1 MPLRRQL
8 LRCSLW
14 ALCSLGLALL
24 AGCGFALRQPPS
36 FNFQH
41 LHLDGP
47 SSSVMFQSVV
57 RNLQGIDGLKV
68 TTDSREREQAQVVLI
83 LGNEVPFKEITGRTA
98 TGAVREFNLRLSV
111 SFRVVDRRGVEL
123 LPNTTLTQRRDISFS
138 ESAALSKETEE
149 QMLYAEMR
157 DDVLQQLLRR
167 SANVKLR

>member
-1 MPLRRQL
+1 M
-8 LRCSLW
+8 
-14 ALCSLGLALL
+14 
-24 AGCGFALRQPPS
+24 
-36 FNFQH
+36 
-41 LHLDGP
+41 
-47 SSSVMFQSVV
+47 
-57 RNLQGIDGLKV
+57 
-68 TTDSREREQAQVVLI
+68 VLI

-167 SANVKLR
+167 LANVKLR